1 MNTKQYLSQIAV
13 LNTKISNKLFEKFEL
28 KSMIGSISN
37 TVKEV
42 NVQSGHTSDHTVDTI
57 CKLIDLE
64 HEIDALVDE
73 FVDTKAHIIQQME
86 QLDFKEYNLL
96 FKRYVKQLSFEE
108 IAKETGYTKRHV
120 CRMHTDA
127 LDIFE
132 DNFGKEYIDK

>member
-28 KSMIGSISN
+28 KSMIGSVSN

-42 NVQSGHTSDHTVDTI
+42 NVQSGHTSDCTVDTI

-120 CRMHTDA
+120 CRMHADA

>member
-1 MNTKQYLSQIAV
+1 MDTKRYLSQISV

-28 KSMIGSISN
+28 KNMIGSISN

-42 NVQSGHTSDHTVDTI
+42 NVQSSRTSDHTADTI

-64 HEIDALVDE
+64 REIDALVDE

-96 FKRYVKQLSFEE
+96 FKRYVKQLTFEE
-108 IAKETGYTKRHV
+108 IAKEAGYTKRHV

-127 LDIFE
+127 LGIFE
-132 DNFGKEYIDK
+132 EKFGKEYLDK

>member
-1 MNTKQYLSQIAV
+1 MDTKHYLYQIKV

-42 NVQSGHTSDHTVDTI
+42 NVQSSKNSDRTADAI
-57 CKLIDLE
+57 CKIIDLE

-86 QLDFKEYNLL
+86 QLDFKYYNLL
-96 FKRYVKQLSFEE
+96 FNKYVKQMTFDE
-108 IAKETGYTKRHV
+108 IAKESGYTKRHV
-120 CRMHTDA
+120 CRMHMDA
-127 LDIFE
+127 LDMFE
-132 DNFGKEYIDK
+132 EKFGKEYLDK